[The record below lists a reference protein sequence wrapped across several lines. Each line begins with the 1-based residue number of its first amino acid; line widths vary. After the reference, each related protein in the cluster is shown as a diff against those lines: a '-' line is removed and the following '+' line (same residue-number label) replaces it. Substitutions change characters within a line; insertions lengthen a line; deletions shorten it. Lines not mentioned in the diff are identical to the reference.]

1 MARARNIKP
10 GFFESDQI
18 GEVSFCARLLFIAM
32 WQIADRC
39 GRLERRPA
47 KLRAYAFRYDAL
59 SVADVE
65 AMLGELERVG
75 LVKTT
80 DFDGLNVIEIPTF
93 TKHQTPHPKEPSLY
107 EPRKVS
113 ALPPV
118 EAQKPRKVSAH
129 PPSHEE
135 KPRKVSSFVDE
146 TGVEPP
152 LNPESLLLNPDGADV
167 LKPCQPSQAPAM
179 APPAPQQRE
188 FPDFGS
194 DPDPGGLIDELVED
208 VAQHWPRPGNVP
220 LAKRVWE
227 REASQSVM
235 GVAAWCESTRARAQV
250 HSLAHIQALKA
261 NPRHFV
267 PDLARW
273 VYEGDHARPAPKVY
287 EQEPQQRKPRFDPSM
302 LEEPA

>member
-59 SVADVE
+59 SVTDVE

-80 DFDGLNVIEIPTF
+80 DFDGLNVIEIPNF

-135 KPRKVSSFVDE
+135 KPRKVSAFVDE

-152 LNPESLLLNPDGADV
+152 LNPESFLLNADGADV
-167 LKPCQPSQAPAM
+167 LSSAPPAR
-179 APPAPQQRE
+179 PAPQQHQ
-188 FPDFGS
+188 FPDFGA

-227 REASQSVM
+227 REAAGSTK
-235 GVAAWCESTRARAQV
+235 GVAAWCNSVRTTAQL
-250 HSLAHIQALKA
+250 HSLAHLQALKA

-267 PDLARW
+267 PDLVRW
-273 VYEGDHARPAPKVY
+273 ITDGDYSRPAPRIVQ
-287 EQEPQQRKPRFDPSM
+287 QEPQHRKPRFDPSS

>member
-10 GFFESDQI
+10 GFFESDQV

-65 AMLGELERVG
+65 AMLAELENAG

-80 DFDGLNVIEIPTF
+80 DLDGLSVLEIPTF
-93 TKHQTPHPKEPSLY
+93 NKHQTPHPKEPSLY

-135 KPRKVSSFVDE
+135 KPRKVSAFVDE

-152 LNPESLLLNPDGADV
+152 LNPESLLLNPDGADGAEPR
-167 LKPCQPSQAPAM
+167 KPQT
-179 APPAPQQRE
+179 APPARPPAQPRLLDLDPQAEFRRLAGELVQLLPAAGDVHLTARQLEIEYSTSASFADDPVAFSDSVRE
-188 FPDFGS
+188 SAKRWRKAWGQNPALRPKAAQWWLRDS
-194 DPDPGGLIDELVED
+194 DYARRPPEPAARQSSSMKRLIDYFPE
-208 VAQHWPRPGNVP
+208 
-220 LAKRVWE
+220 
-227 REASQSVM
+227 
-235 GVAAWCESTRARAQV
+235 
-250 HSLAHIQALKA
+250 
-261 NPRHFV
+261 V
-267 PDLARW
+267 PDA
-273 VYEGDHARPAPKVY
+273 G
-287 EQEPQQRKPRFDPSM
+287 
-302 LEEPA
+302 

>member
-10 GFFESDQI
+10 GFFESDQL
-18 GEVSFCARLLFIAM
+18 GEVSFCARLLFVAM
-32 WQIADRC
+32 WQLADRN

-59 SVADVE
+59 SVADVDK
-65 AMLGELERVG
+65 MLAELERASLIVLTDAEG
-75 LVKTT
+75 L
-80 DFDGLNVIEIPTF
+80 DIIEIPTF
-93 TKHQTPHPKEPSLY
+93 AKHQTPHPKEPSLY

-113 ALPPV
+113 ALPPG

-135 KPRKVSSFVDE
+135 KPRKVSAFVDE

-167 LKPCQPSQAPAM
+167 LSS
-179 APPAPQQRE
+179 APPARPQQHE
-188 FPDFGS
+188 FPDFGA

-227 REASQSVM
+227 REAAGSAK
-235 GVAAWCESTRARAQV
+235 GVAGWCDSVRVTAQV
-250 HSLAHIQALKA
+250 HSLAHLQALKA

-267 PDLARW
+267 PDLVRW
-273 VYEGDHARPAPKVY
+273 ITDGDYSRPAPRVV
-287 EQEPQQRKPRFDPSM
+287 EHEPQQRKPRFDPSM